1 MFCTF
6 TWGYILAAF
15 SQVRITLQPPLLLF
29 FFSESKNSDDTD
41 LYEIPVITNA
51 SPNHSQSAESGD
63 YAETKTPSKD
73 DYATTTGVQE
83 DPPLS
88 PEVVPPP
95 LPPRREKSEPP
106 LQREQSVT
114 ENSFPTRPDPPE
126 RQASIKT
133 DRPPDLPARPNL
145 PTRSEIYNMAEKKD
159 ERSEGSVDLTGKGII
174 ISLLRWVRLMF
185 QAIKNLFLSFS
196 LHFISLSAISI
207 FLTVVSFVAKLCALG
222 HFFGAQLTIRLC
234 HFFVQNIM
242 VKQVNL

>member
-1 MFCTF
+1 MQNHVVHF
-6 TWGYILAAF
+6 YLRLNIPAAF

-29 FFSESKNSDDTD
+29 FLSESKNSDDTD
-41 LYEIPVITNA
+41 LYEIPVIKNA

-63 YAETKTPSKD
+63 YAETKSPSKD
-73 DYATTTGVQE
+73 DYATTTSVQE

-114 ENSFPTRPDPPE
+114 ENIFPTRPDPPE

-174 ISLLRWVRLMF
+174 ISLLRWVRLII
-185 QAIKNLFLSFS
+185 QAKAAIKNSFLFFAFYFITCNFNFPLLSQALCIGSFQWGTTNNKFMS
-196 LHFISLSAISI
+196 CAFI
-207 FLTVVSFVAKLCALG
+207 F
-222 HFFGAQLTIRLC
+222 
-234 HFFVQNIM
+234 
-242 VKQVNL
+242 

>member
-1 MFCTF
+1 MQNHVVHF
-6 TWGYILAAF
+6 YLRLNIPAAF

-29 FFSESKNSDDTD
+29 FLSESKNSDDTD
-41 LYEIPVITNA
+41 LYEIPVIKNA

-63 YAETKTPSKD
+63 YAETKSPSKD
-73 DYATTTGVQE
+73 DYATTTSVQE

-114 ENSFPTRPDPPE
+114 ENIFPTRPDPPE

-174 ISLLRWVRLMF
+174 ISLLRWVRLIF
-185 QAIKNLFLSFS
+185 QAKAAIKNSFFPFLCILFNYLQFQFSFAKPS
-196 LHFISLSAISI
+196 FVHWVISI
-207 FLTVVSFVAKLCALG
+207 G
-222 HFFGAQLTIRLC
+222 H
-234 HFFVQNIM
+234 
-242 VKQVNL
+242 K